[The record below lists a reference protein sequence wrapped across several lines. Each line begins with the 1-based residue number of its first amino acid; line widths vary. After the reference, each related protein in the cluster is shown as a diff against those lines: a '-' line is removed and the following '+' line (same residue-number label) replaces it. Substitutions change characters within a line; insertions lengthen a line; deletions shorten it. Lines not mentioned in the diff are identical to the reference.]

1 VSPNTEEWVVS
12 NSTLMPTSDGSK
24 RAIVHFEVT
33 IESFR
38 KVAAGLGSQF
48 DITVVEARTGRW

>member
-1 VSPNTEEWVVS
+1 MIS
-12 NSTLMPTSDGSK
+12 NSTLLPAADGSK

-38 KVAAGLGSQF
+38 KVAASLGGQF
-48 DITVVEARTGRW
+48 DISVVTPAPAGS